1 MDKNTLIGFGLIL
14 LILVGFS
21 MLQKPTEQKVQQAIQ
36 QDSIIQA
43 TPQQPLSQQTAPYE
57 QELVEAGQTEAQAL
71 NDNYGQ
77 FAAFLTGENQ
87 IYNIENDLMVVSM
100 ASKGGRIASS
110 GSKLRHYDSLPLI
123 LLDEKNSSFDITL
136 ISSNNRIINTK
147 DLYLPCA
154 GTKP

>member
-100 ASKGGRIASS
+100 ASKGGRIASVRI
-110 GSKLRHYDSLPLI
+110 KNYVTHDSLPL
-123 LLDEKNSSFDITL
+123 S
-136 ISSNNRIINTK
+136 
-147 DLYLPCA
+147 
-154 GTKP
+154 